1 MSAPVLSPRIFAAE
15 TVDAEAADA
24 DVMSVGGTTRAIA
37 VLVGVMTIAGAIG
50 WALTDTAT
58 LENSAPAPLSWVCS
72 ILALGVAVWT
82 VLRPHRAPLLAP
94 LYAAAQ
100 GLALG
105 SISRRY
111 DARSE
116 GIVLQAIGG
125 TVAVLAAMSLL
136 YAFGVLPV
144 TDRFRTRVLGAS
156 AGLLLFW
163 VVTITLRGGGVTPD
177 YLDSP
182 GTAAIVSLVS
192 VGVAAFFLVLDFE
205 VITEGVRIR
214 SPRRLEWYAALGL
227 VITLVWLYLEL
238 LALMGE
244 GDDD

>member
-1 MSAPVLSPRIFAAE
+1 M
-15 TVDAEAADA
+15 
-24 DVMSVGGTTRAIA
+24 
-37 VLVGVMTIAGAIG
+37 
-50 WALTDTAT
+50 
-58 LENSAPAPLSWVCS
+58 
-72 ILALGVAVWT
+72 
-82 VLRPHRAPLLAP
+82 
-94 LYAAAQ
+94 
-100 GLALG
+100 
-105 SISRRY
+105 
-111 DARSE
+111 
-116 GIVLQAIGG
+116 
-125 TVAVLAAMSLL
+125 
-136 YAFGVLPV
+136 
-144 TDRFRTRVLGAS
+144 LGAS